1 MLKKGS
7 VHYFSELRDRSIDD
21 IISECKYDFARK
33 CLEITKENKDNCPPN
48 HSIFTIQAYQTFN
61 GKGRYVTYQ
70 DKSVEY
76 QSLET
81 DMRQFFELYLK
92 RLENNL
98 NTVVPDSYSK
108 EISDYLLQT
117 VKNKTKEDLGLTLTK
132 PEYKR
137 YESLFGLGEFPF
149 LMITIVRIGNKRYF
163 FYQIER

>member
-1 MLKKGS
+1 MLKKES

-21 IISECKYDFARK
+21 IVSECKYDFARK
-33 CLEITKENKDNCPPN
+33 CLEMVQEYRD
-48 HSIFTIQAYQTFN
+48 SEQADYYLFGLRAYETFN
-61 GKGRYVTYQ
+61 AKGRYVTYQ